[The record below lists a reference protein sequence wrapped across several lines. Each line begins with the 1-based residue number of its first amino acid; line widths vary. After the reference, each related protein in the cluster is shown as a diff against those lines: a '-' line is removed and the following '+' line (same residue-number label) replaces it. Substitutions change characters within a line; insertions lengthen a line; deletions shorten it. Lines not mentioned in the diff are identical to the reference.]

1 MHTHKEYQWDMMM
14 YPNNPGALE
23 AEAELPGLGKIVKA
37 SLKDGKREG
46 GREKEKEKTPRLGIG
61 SKTHAVAKGRL

>member
-1 MHTHKEYQWDMMM
+1 MMM

-23 AEAELPGLGKIVKA
+23 AEAELPGLGKIMKA

-46 GREKEKEKTPRLGIG
+46 GKRKKRKPQG
-61 SKTHAVAKGRL
+61 

>member
-46 GREKEKEKTPRLGIG
+46 GREG
-61 SKTHAVAKGRL
+61 KGKRENPKVRDWLKDTCSCQG